1 MEVAEL
7 EMVLKAFESALSQ
20 IKWRLKLESKRRL
33 QTDIL
38 ALCTEM
44 RPVVM
49 VDYGGKMPEL
59 QERLC
64 AFLKHCKE
72 DCLVFKPLC
81 VMVIED
87 MIYLVHA
94 RAFAEFVKSS
104 LNLETRLIFVDLEH
118 DPPKMITQAEESF
131 AAAEL
136 VSAQKIFSSVFSENG
151 IKTDHLEHQKP
162 EVRANTDSSVYEPT
176 SSLSSEV
183 VDLGECI
190 KETNVTVPTL
200 NGWLLGYPIVYL
212 FGMAHVE
219 HAIYNLSTKS
229 LHLFQVLVCRSAR
242 CNRGSQAQKEE
253 LMSFSVPYDLSLEGM
268 NEPWA
273 ETFLTHIRA
282 RQERCNQ
289 IWTSLQME
297 VRACYPQAIAL

>member
-200 NGWLLGYPIVYL
+200 NG
-212 FGMAHVE
+212 
-219 HAIYNLSTKS
+219 
-229 LHLFQVLVCRSAR
+229 SAR

>member
-7 EMVLKAFESALSQ
+7 EMVVRAFESALSQ
-20 IKWRLKLESKRRL
+20 IKWRLKLSSKRRL
-33 QTDIL
+33 ETDIL

-49 VDYGGKMPEL
+49 VDYGGKLPEL

-72 DCLVFKPLC
+72 DCSIFKPLH

-104 LNLETRLIFVDLEH
+104 LNLEMRLIYVDLEQ
-118 DPPKMITQAEESF
+118 DPPKMITQAEESSV
-131 AAAEL
+131 AAEL
-136 VSAQKIFSSVFSENG
+136 VLAQKIFSSVFSENG
-151 IKTDHLEHQKP
+151 INTDHLEHQKP
-162 EVRANTDSSVYEPT
+162 EVRANTDSSVYEAT

-183 VDLGECI
+183 VDLSECI
-190 KETNVTVPTL
+190 KETHVTVPTL

-212 FGMAHVE
+212 FGMAHIE

-253 LMSFSVPYDLSLEGM
+253 LMSFSVPYDLSSEGM

-282 RQERCNQ
+282 RQGRCNQ
-289 IWTSLQME
+289 VWTSLQME